1 MDFSYTDEDEA
12 YRAELIAWLDEHLPK
27 FLAEWSDED
36 NPDAQP
42 DADADSAAPAGGG
55 GVLSQMERR
64 RAWQR
69 ELNTGRWAAITWP
82 AEWGGR
88 DATVTQNVIYSETMA
103 RYRTPGIYNAN
114 GLWQIGPMIIRWGTD
129 EQKQRWIPNILNAD
143 DHWCQGF
150 TEPEAGS
157 DLANLRT
164 TAIAD
169 GDDYVLN
176 GQKIW
181 ISSAHLARWG
191 LFLVRTDG
199 DAIAEGRKHDG
210 ITALIVDME
219 APGITVRPIR
229 DITGEEMF
237 CEIFFDDARVPQAYR
252 LGGEGEGWQVAMG
265 TLGSERVGTAGLAIG
280 MRSDLDAMVNLA
292 RSVNPAAL
300 DDPSL
305 RTRIAEAHTRIE
317 YTKLLNYR
325 ALSKILRNEK
335 NWPEVPL
342 AKLQWSYLAQTLAEL
357 AVDLLGPDALASR
370 GAPGAIDG
378 GSWNRLYVFQRYT
391 SIGAGTTEVQK
402 NIIADKAIKMPRQ

>member
-1 MDFSYTDEDEA
+1 MDFRYTAEDEA
-12 YRAELIAWLDEHLPK
+12 FRDELVGWLDEHLPP
-27 FLAEWSDED
+27 FLAEW
-36 NPDAQP
+36 
-42 DADADSAAPAGGG
+42 ADDDGAGREGILG
-55 GVLSQMERR
+55 QMERR

-69 ELNTGRWAAITWP
+69 LLAEGRWAAISWP
-82 AEWGGR
+82 VGWGGR

-103 RYRTPGIYNAN
+103 RYRTPGIFNPN

-129 EQKQRWIPNILNAD
+129 EQKDRWIPNIMGAE

-150 TEPEAGS
+150 SEPQAGS

-164 TAIAD
+164 LAVRD

-176 GQKIW
+176 GQKTW
-181 ISSAHLARWG
+181 TSSAHLARWG
-191 LFLVRTDG
+191 LFLVRTDP

-210 ITALIVDME
+210 ITALIVDLT
-219 APGITVRPIR
+219 APGIEIRPIR
-229 DITGEEMF
+229 DISGDEMF
-237 CEIFFDDARVPQAYR
+237 CEVFFDDARVPVSYR
-252 LGGEGEGWQVAMG
+252 LGGEGDGWLVAMG

-280 MRSDLDAMVNLA
+280 MRSDLDAMVSLA

-300 DDPSL
+300 DDPSM
-305 RTRIAEAHTRIE
+305 RDRIADAHTRIE

-357 AVDLLGPDALASR
+357 AMDLLGPSALWAK
-370 GAPGAIDG
+370 GAPDAVDG
-378 GSWNRLYVFQRYT
+378 GAWNRLYVFQRYT

-402 NIIADKAIKMPRQ
+402 NIIADKAIKMPR

>member
-1 MDFSYTDEDEA
+1 MDFAYTEADEA
-12 YRAELIAWLDEHLPK
+12 FRAELVDWLDENLPK
-27 FLAEWSDED
+27 FLAEWSADEGD
-36 NPDAQP
+36 DE
-42 DADADSAAPAGGG
+42 SAAGPGGIMHA
-55 GVLSQMERR
+55 MERR

-69 ELNTGRWAAITWP
+69 KLNEGRWAAISWP
-82 AEWGGR
+82 EAWGGR
-88 DATVTQNVIYSETMA
+88 EATVTQNVIYSETMS

-129 EQKQRWIPNILNAD
+129 EQKDRWIPNILEAV

-150 TEPEAGS
+150 TEPQAGS

-164 TAIAD
+164 TAVLD

-181 ISSAHLARWG
+181 ISSAHIARWG
-191 LFLVRTDG
+191 LFLVRTDPL
-199 DAIAEGRKHDG
+199 AVAEGRKHEG
-210 ITALIVDME
+210 ITALIVDLE
-219 APGITVRPIR
+219 ADGIDIRPIR
-229 DITGEEMF
+229 DVAGEEMF
-237 CEIFFDDARVPQAYR
+237 CEIFFDNARVPASYR
-252 LGGEGEGWQVAMG
+252 LGGEGEGWLVAMG

-280 MRSDLDAMVNLA
+280 MRSDLDAMVSLA

-300 DDPSL
+300 DDPAI
-305 RTRIAEAHTRIE
+305 RERIADAHTRIE

-325 ALSKILRNEK
+325 ALSKILRQEK

-357 AVDLLGPDALASR
+357 AMDLLGPSALASR
-370 GAPGAIDG
+370 GADNAIDG
-378 GSWNRLYVFQRYT
+378 GAWNRLYVFQRYT

-402 NIIADKAIKMPRQ
+402 NIIADKAIKMPRT

>member
-1 MDFSYTDEDEA
+1 MDFADTAEDEA
-12 YRAELIAWLDEHLPK
+12 FRGELVDWLDEHLPK
-27 FLAEWSDED
+27 FLAEWAEEHESAET
-36 NPDAQP
+36 DA
-42 DADADSAAPAGGG
+42 AAGG
-55 GVLSQMERR
+55 VISQMERR

-69 ELNTGRWAAITWP
+69 TLNEGRWAAISWP
-82 AEWGGR
+82 EEWGGR
-88 DATVTQNVIYSETMA
+88 NANVSENVIYSETMA

-114 GLWQIGPMIIRWGTD
+114 GLWQIGPMIIKWGTD
-129 EQKQRWIPNILNAD
+129 EQKDRWIPNILNAD

-164 TAIAD
+164 TAIRD

-191 LFLVRTDG
+191 LFLVRTDA

-210 ITALIVDME
+210 ITALIIDLE
-219 APGITVRPIR
+219 APGIDIRPIR
-229 DITGEEMF
+229 DIAGEEMF
-237 CEIFFDDARVPQAYR
+237 CEVFFTDARVPVEYR
-252 LGGEGEGWQVAMG
+252 LGGEGEGWLVAMG

-280 MRSDLDAMVNLA
+280 MRADLDSMVNLA

-300 DDPSL
+300 DDPGI
-305 RTRIAEAHTRIE
+305 RERIADAHTRTE

-325 ALSKILRNEK
+325 ALSKILRQEK

-357 AVDLLGPDALASR
+357 AVDLLGPAALPQR
-370 GAPGAIDG
+370 GEPGAVDG

-402 NIIADKAIKMPRQ
+402 NIIADKAIKMPRS